1 MRLTILSVQGMR
13 PLQRLKLRLF
23 NLVAGYIPP
32 PFLALS
38 YRRELFGKAYS
49 AALQDTMRRSS
60 AWQVGEL
67 ELFAAFV
74 AQQHRCKY

>member
-1 MRLTILSVQGMR
+1 MRLRILSLSGMR

-23 NLVAGYIPP
+23 KWMAGYIPP

-38 YRRELFGKAYS
+38 YRRELFGKYFI
-49 AALQDTMRRSS
+49 AAFQDAMRRPSE
-60 AWQVGEL
+60 WQVGEL

-74 AQQHRCKY
+74 SQQNRCRY